1 MLSLRGGSRVNRPAA
16 ERTDGRITCESLEP
30 RALMSGSGAVFSPD
44 IELLSDATGG
54 STVAGYTP
62 AEIRKA
68 YGFDQVRFGDG
79 SVAAD
84 GAGQTIAIIDAYNHP
99 NIAADLNVFST
110 QFGLPDAH
118 LTVVNQ
124 AGGTRLPATD
134 AGWAGEIALDVEWAH
149 AIAPAANILLV
160 EANSAQDS
168 DLMAA
173 VDYARKAPGVSVISM
188 SWGGSEYFSFR
199 GDESATQLAL
209 DATFTT
215 PAGHGG
221 VTFVASAGDGGFN
234 NGVQWPASSPNV
246 VAVGGTSLQT
256 SDASGTY
263 LGEGPWRGFRNGTSG
278 GFSQVE
284 VEPEYQQVAQQS
296 GARSSPDVGYNGD
309 PNTGFAVYDSLP
321 FNGSSGWDV
330 VGGTSAGAPQW
341 AALIAIANQGRALAG
356 QPSLDGRADTLPD
369 LYSLYSPPGTTGY
382 STTYADSFN
391 DIGNDGYGYT
401 TGLGSPKAAAV
412 VSRLVGSTSTGDG
425 DGSGT
430 DPTTPAQLPAS
441 PLTMEFLTPPASGI
455 GGETTTVR
463 LRLTN
468 STPIRFS
475 GPVTVTLY
483 ASSDATVS
491 ADDAAV
497 TTLTLP
503 KLNLRGLASRMLRL
517 KVTLPDDV
525 ADGAYE
531 FIASADATSTGT
543 APALATTNDPVT
555 IESAKVDL
563 ATTFADAGPIAITSG
578 RPATALVTIENS
590 GNVPATGTLG
600 LTLYGSADE
609 TLDATDAIL
618 TSLPARRIHIRPGRS
633 VTIRVRI
640 PTADAGLN
648 GANFIVAS
656 TTPTTTTPDAD
667 AADDVA
673 AVPIA

>member
-1 MLSLRGGSRVNRPAA
+1 MFRRRSRSGRVPSRVVVEGLEAR
-16 ERTDGRITCESLEP
+16 SLLS
-30 RALMSGSGAVFSPD
+30 ATFHPD
-44 IELLSDATGG
+44 IEFLNDATGG
-54 STVAGYTP
+54 TTVSGYTP
-62 AEIRKA
+62 AQIRKA
-68 YGFDQVRFGDG
+68 YGFDQIQFGDG
-79 SVAAD
+79 TTAAD
-84 GAGQTIAIIDAYNHP
+84 GAGQTIAIIDAFNHP
-99 NIAADLNVFST
+99 NIAADLDVFST

-124 AGGTRLPATD
+124 TGGSRLPAAD
-134 AGWAGEIALDVEWAH
+134 AGWAGEISLDVEWAH

-209 DATFTT
+209 DTAFTT
-215 PAGHGG
+215 PSGHDG
-221 VTFVASAGDGGFN
+221 VTFVASAGDSGFN

-256 SDASGTY
+256 SDATGTY

-284 VEPEYQQVAQQS
+284 VEPAYQQVAQQS

-341 AALIAIANQGRALAG
+341 AALIAIANQGRALSG
-356 QPSLDGRADTLPD
+356 QPSLDGRTDTLPD

-382 STTYADSFN
+382 STTYTAAFN

-425 DGSGT
+425 DGT

-455 GGETTTVR
+455 GGETTTAR

-491 ADDAAV
+491 ADDAVV

-503 KLNLRGLASRMLRL
+503 KLNLRGLASRVLRL
-517 KVTLPDDV
+517 KVTLPDNV

-531 FIASADATSTGT
+531 FIASADATGTNT

-563 ATTFADAGPIAITSG
+563 ATTFADVGPVTITPG

-590 GNVPATGTLG
+590 GNVPASGTLG

-609 TLDATDAIL
+609 TLDATDAIV
-618 TSLPARRIHIRPGRS
+618 TSLPARRIHIRPGKS
-633 VTIRVRI
+633 ISIRVRI

-656 TTPTTTTPDAD
+656 TTPSTTTPDAD
-667 AADDVA
+667 ATDDVA